1 MRILREIA
9 LQKRN
14 KNRYNLSDDDGFLTS
29 LSVETVLRHHLKEGM
44 ELSEELL
51 EQMKREDTVKY
62 AKELAVA
69 YIAYTPRTRRQLEQQ
84 LAKKGIDVQS
94 VAEAVATMEK
104 YSYLD
109 DAAYVREFARSYGK
123 RLGAGAIRQKLLER
137 GVERSVIEE
146 NLELDAQSQR
156 AAAEALAE
164 KLRRKYAADSAQK
177 RRQKMYAA
185 LTRRGFSY
193 DDIRAVVERAE
204 GEAEDELF

>member
-1 MRILREIA
+1 M
-9 LQKRN
+9 
-14 KNRYNLSDDDGFLTS
+14 
-29 LSVETVLRHHLKEGM
+29 
-44 ELSEELL
+44 
-51 EQMKREDTVKY
+51 
-62 AKELAVA
+62 
-69 YIAYTPRTRRQLEQQ
+69 
-84 LAKKGIDVQS
+84 
-94 VAEAVATMEK
+94 
-104 YSYLD
+104 
-109 DAAYVREFARSYGK
+109 
-123 RLGAGAIRQKLLER
+123 
-137 GVERSVIEE
+137 ERSVIEE

>member
-123 RLGAGAIRQKLLER
+123 RLGAGAIRQKASGAGR
-137 GVERSVIEE
+137 G
-146 NLELDAQSQR
+146 AQCH
-156 AAAEALAE
+156 
-164 KLRRKYAADSAQK
+164 RRKP
-177 RRQKMYAA
+177 
-185 LTRRGFSY
+185 
-193 DDIRAVVERAE
+193 
-204 GEAEDELF
+204 

>member
-9 LQKRN
+9 PQKRN

-84 LAKKGIDVQS
+84 LAKKGIDEAS
-94 VAEAVATMEK
+94 IAEAVATMEK

-109 DAAYVREFARSYGK
+109 DAAYVREFVRSYGE

-137 GVERSVIEE
+137 GVARSVIEE
-146 NLELDAQSQR
+146 NLELDAGSQR
-156 AAAEALAE
+156 AAAEAVAE
-164 KLRRKYAADSAQK
+164 KLRRKYAADPAQK

-185 LTRRGFSY
+185 LTRRGFCY
-193 DDIRAVVERAE
+193 DDIRAVVARVE